1 MFDIEGVSGRTK
13 DLEEQRDKLV
23 EEIKKLDEKH
33 KKGEID
39 EDAYKEKRHKI
50 ERAIV
55 EVMDRLAQMRFLSGQ
70 A

>member
-1 MFDIEGVSGRTK
+1 MFGVEGVDARAK
-13 DLEEQRDKLV
+13 DLERQRDKLV
-23 EEIKKLDEKH
+23 EELKALEEKRE
-33 KKGEID
+33 KGEV
-39 EDAYKEKRHKI
+39 EENVYKEKRKTI

>member
-39 EDAYKEKRHKI
+39 EDTYKEKRHKI